1 MATLPPRKNQTPT
14 RISKQ
19 HLTPLQTL
27 LQMGFPRHRAEKALA
42 STGNRGV
49 QIASDWLLAHVNDAT
64 LDECAPREYI
74 IYACPTGP
82 FLQQLEEFW
91 SKSRLMCGWN
101 GAHNYVPHITLVS
114 FFKAPDECSL
124 QLSKALK
131 QVVDMTGAMLDRP
144 IKLEPYM
151 SQNFMGFFVS
161 EEDANY
167 LKRLAL
173 QYVKEVSNSII
184 SDTYEQ
190 LDAIVACFP
199 WCGAVSS
206 GTRCIPRSSRSIS
219 LEPHVKS
226 LHLTLAYQF
235 PQAQFNALKA
245 LVETL
250 DASCASNWELRLY
263 SRDPRLATKQ
273 VQKVVYPH
281 SPHETDELELRIG
294 DYIYLNS
301 EAVDSSTDG
310 WAEGISWLTG
320 SAGHLPVNYTE
331 RTAESDAWTL
341 HRVVQLSKSI
351 TPSLTSAEDLD
362 IVDGRSISTEPEDRQ
377 RERQQSSIQ
386 PEIIEGSSFTE
397 ESEQSVEKYLR
408 QTLQPCLELQL
419 LNNHNLTHQH
429 NPHTPTIEIT
439 ANMSSSGSLSVP
451 KHADEI
457 MVEPPQPQAPR
468 PDDTLS
474 VHSEHSHSFSLQHAT
489 SLSGFGK
496 NRKVYIMRHGERVD
510 FTFGTWIPY
519 CFDEFGNYVR
529 KDLNMPKNLPR
540 RKNSPEGWQNDSPLT
555 NVGLFQARLTGEA
568 LLEAQVQI
576 DHVYCSPSYRCVQT
590 CTSALEGLNLSG
602 EHKIKLEPG
611 LFEWMAWYPS
621 GVPDWL
627 SKNELK
633 EAKYNIDLDY
643 KPIQPAGNLTSQ
655 LKESTEEFYT
665 RNHDVILQIL
675 EQTTGN
681 ILVVAHATTLDTCS
695 RQLTGGAARSTNE
708 LRQVIHKIPY
718 CSLAAVE
725 QVEGMWKLVE
735 PDCLPITHSKNPR
748 FEWNALATT

>member
-1 MATLPPRKNQTPT
+1 MATLPPRKSQTPT
-14 RISKQ
+14 RICISKQ

-91 SKSRLMCGWN
+91 AKSRQMCGWN

-131 QVVDMTGAMLDRP
+131 QVVDMTGALLNRP
-144 IKLEPYM
+144 LKLEPYM
-151 SQNFMGFFVS
+151 SQNFMGFFVA
-161 EEDANY
+161 EEDANF

-173 QYVKEVSNSII
+173 QYVKEVSNS
-184 SDTYEQ
+184 T
-190 LDAIVACFP
+190 
-199 WCGAVSS
+199 
-206 GTRCIPRSSRSIS
+206 IS

-250 DASCASNWELRLY
+250 DAGCASNWELRLY

-281 SPHETDELELRIG
+281 NPHETDELELRIG
-294 DYIYLNS
+294 DYIYLNT
-301 EAVDSSTDG
+301 EVVDSSSDG

-320 SAGHLPVNYTE
+320 STGHLPVNYTE

-341 HRVVQLSKSI
+341 HRVVQLSKSVAS
-351 TPSLTSAEDLD
+351 SLTSAEDLD
-362 IVDGRSISTEPEDRQ
+362 IVDGRSISTEPE
-377 RERQQSSIQ
+377 ERQHTAH
-386 PEIIEGSSFTE
+386 PEIIEGSSFE

-408 QTLQPCLELQL
+408 QTLKPCLELPSVQL
-419 LNNHNLTHQH
+419 LNSHNLSHQH
-429 NPHTPTIEIT
+429 NPNTPTIEIT
-439 ANMSSSGSLSVP
+439 TNMSSCSTSVSKQP
-451 KHADEI
+451 VDEI
-457 MVEPPQPQAPR
+457 LVEPPAAQPPR

-474 VHSEHSHSFSLQHAT
+474 VHSEDHSLHPGSLDASHA
-489 SLSGFGK
+489 K
-496 NRKVYIMRHGERVD
+496 NRKIYIMRHGERVD

-519 CFDEFGNYVR
+519 CFDEFGNYMR
-529 KDLNMPKNLPR
+529 KDLNMPKTLPR

-555 NVGLFQARLTGEA
+555 NVGVYQANLIGQALF
-568 LLEAQVQI
+568 EAQVQI
-576 DHVYCSPSYRCVQT
+576 DHVYCSPSYRCIQT
-590 CTSALEGLNLSG
+590 CTSALEGLQLTG
-602 EHKIKLEPG
+602 KHKIKLEPG

-627 SKNELK
+627 TKNELV
-633 EAKYNIDLDY
+633 EAKYDVDLDY
-643 KPIQPAGNLTSQ
+643 EPVQPGSDLTVR
-655 LKESTEEFYT
+655 LKESTEQFYE
-665 RNHDVILQIL
+665 RNHDVILQLL

-695 RQLTGGAARSTNE
+695 RQLTGGVPRSTNE

-718 CSLAAVE
+718 CSLATVE
-725 QVEGMWKLVE
+725 QVDGVWKLVE
-735 PDCLPITHSKNPR
+735 PECLPVTHSKNPR
-748 FEWNALATT
+748 FEWNALSAT

>member
-1 MATLPPRKNQTPT
+1 MATLPPRKSQTPT
-14 RISKQ
+14 RICISKQ

-49 QIASDWLLAHVNDAT
+49 QIASDWLLAHVNDAS

-91 SKSRLMCGWN
+91 SKSRQMCGWN

-131 QVVDMTGAMLDRP
+131 QVVDMTGALLDRP
-144 IKLEPYM
+144 LKLEPYM
-151 SQNFMGFFVS
+151 SQNFMGFFVA

-173 QYVKEVSNSII
+173 QYVKEVSNS
-184 SDTYEQ
+184 T
-190 LDAIVACFP
+190 
-199 WCGAVSS
+199 
-206 GTRCIPRSSRSIS
+206 IS

-250 DASCASNWELRLY
+250 DAGCASNWELRLY

-281 SPHETDELELRIG
+281 NPHETDELELRIG

-301 EAVDSSTDG
+301 DVVDSSSDG

-320 SAGHLPVNYTE
+320 STGHLPVNYTE

-341 HRVVQLSKSI
+341 HRVVQLSKSVAS
-351 TPSLTSAEDLD
+351 SLTSAEDLD
-362 IVDGRSISTEPEDRQ
+362 IVDGRSISTEPEERRRQ
-377 RERQQSSIQ
+377 SALH
-386 PEIIEGSSFTE
+386 PEIIEGSSFE

-408 QTLQPCLELQL
+408 QTLKPCLELPSVQL
-419 LNNHNLTHQH
+419 LNSHNLSHQH

-439 ANMSSSGSLSVP
+439 TNMSSCSTSMSKQVV
-451 KHADEI
+451 DEI
-457 MVEPPQPQAPR
+457 LVEPPAAQPPR

-474 VHSEHSHSFSLQHAT
+474 VHSDHSMHPCSLDASQT
-489 SLSGFGK
+489 K

-519 CFDEFGNYVR
+519 CFDEFGNYMR
-529 KDLNMPKNLPR
+529 KDLNMPKTLPR

-555 NVGLFQARLTGEA
+555 NVGVFQANLIGQA
-568 LLEAQVQI
+568 LLEANVQV
-576 DHVYCSPSYRCVQT
+576 DHVYCSPSYRCIQT
-590 CTSALEGLNLSG
+590 CTSALEGLQQG
-602 EHKIKLEPG
+602 GQHKIKLEPG

-621 GVPDWL
+621 GIPDWL
-627 SKNELK
+627 TKSELI
-633 EAKYNIDLDY
+633 EAKYNIDLEY
-643 KPIQPAGNLTSQ
+643 EPVQPSGELTAS
-655 LKESTEEFYT
+655 LKESTEQFYT
-665 RNHDVILQIL
+665 RNHDVLLQLL
-675 EQTTGN
+675 ERTTGN

-695 RQLTGGAARSTNE
+695 RQLTGGAPRSTNE

-718 CSLAAVE
+718 CSLATVE
-725 QVEGMWKLVE
+725 QVDGVWKLVE
-735 PDCLPITHSKNPR
+735 PECLPVTHSKNPR

>member
-1 MATLPPRKNQTPT
+1 MATLPPRKSQTPT
-14 RISKQ
+14 RICISKQ

-91 SKSRLMCGWN
+91 AKSRQMCGWN

-131 QVVDMTGAMLDRP
+131 QVVDMTGALLDRP
-144 IKLEPYM
+144 LKLEPYM

-281 SPHETDELELRIG
+281 NPHETDELELRIG

-301 EAVDSSTDG
+301 DVVDSSSDG

-320 SAGHLPVNYTE
+320 STGHLPVNYTE

-341 HRVVQLSKSI
+341 HRVVQLSKSVAS
-351 TPSLTSAEDLD
+351 SLTSAEDLD
-362 IVDGRSISTEPEDRQ
+362 IVDGRSISTEPEERQ
-377 RERQQSSIQ
+377 RELHQAH
-386 PEIIEGSSFTE
+386 PEIIEGSSFE

-408 QTLQPCLELQL
+408 QTLKPCLELPSVQL
-419 LNNHNLTHQH
+419 LNSHNLTHQH
-429 NPHTPTIEIT
+429 NPNTPTIEIT
-439 ANMSSSGSLSVP
+439 TNMSSCSTSISKQPV
-451 KHADEI
+451 DEI
-457 MVEPPQPQAPR
+457 MVEPPPAQLPR

-474 VHSEHSHSFSLQHAT
+474 VHSDHSLQPGSMDASHA
-489 SLSGFGK
+489 K
-496 NRKVYIMRHGERVD
+496 NRKIYIMRHGERVD

-519 CFDEFGNYVR
+519 CFDEFGNYMR
-529 KDLNMPKNLPR
+529 KDLNMPKALPR

-555 NVGLFQARLTGEA
+555 NVGVYQANLIGQA

-576 DHVYCSPSYRCVQT
+576 DHVYCSPSYRCIQT
-590 CTSALEGLNLSG
+590 CTSALEGLKLT
-602 EHKIKLEPG
+602 EKHKIKVEPG

-627 SKNELK
+627 TKNELV
-633 EAKYNIDLDY
+633 EAKYNVDLDY
-643 KPIQPAGNLTSQ
+643 EPVQPSSELTVR
-655 LKESTEEFYT
+655 LKESTEQFYE
-665 RNHDVILQIL
+665 RNHDVIQQLL

-695 RQLTGGAARSTNE
+695 RQLTGGAPRSTNE

-718 CSLAAVE
+718 CSLATVE
-725 QVEGMWKLVE
+725 QMDGVWKLVE
-735 PDCLPITHSKNPR
+735 PECLPVTHSKNPR
-748 FEWNALATT
+748 FEWNALSTT

>member
-1 MATLPPRKNQTPT
+1 MATLPPRKSQTPT
-14 RISKQ
+14 RICISKQ

-91 SKSRLMCGWN
+91 AKSRQMCGWN

-131 QVVDMTGAMLDRP
+131 QVVDMTGALLDRP
-144 IKLEPYM
+144 LKLEPYM
-151 SQNFMGFFVS
+151 SQNFMGFFVA

-173 QYVKEVSNSII
+173 QYVKEVSNS
-184 SDTYEQ
+184 T
-190 LDAIVACFP
+190 
-199 WCGAVSS
+199 
-206 GTRCIPRSSRSIS
+206 IS

-250 DASCASNWELRLY
+250 DAGCASNWELRLY

-281 SPHETDELELRIG
+281 NPHETDELELRIG
-294 DYIYLNS
+294 DYIYLNT
-301 EAVDSSTDG
+301 EVVDSSSDG

-320 SAGHLPVNYTE
+320 STGHLPVNYTE

-341 HRVVQLSKSI
+341 HRVVQLSKSVAS
-351 TPSLTSAEDLD
+351 SLTSAEDLD
-362 IVDGRSISTEPEDRQ
+362 IVDGRSISTEQE
-377 RERQQSSIQ
+377 ERQNTAH
-386 PEIIEGSSFTE
+386 PEIIEGSSFE

-408 QTLQPCLELQL
+408 QTLKPCLELPSVQL
-419 LNNHNLTHQH
+419 LNNHNLSHQH
-429 NPHTPTIEIT
+429 NPNTPTIEIT
-439 ANMSSSGSLSVP
+439 TNMSSCSTSVSKQP
-451 KHADEI
+451 VDEI
-457 MVEPPQPQAPR
+457 LVEPPAAQPPR

-474 VHSEHSHSFSLQHAT
+474 VHSDHSLHPSSLDASHA
-489 SLSGFGK
+489 K
-496 NRKVYIMRHGERVD
+496 NRKIYIMRHGERVD

-519 CFDEFGNYVR
+519 CFDEFGNYMR
-529 KDLNMPKNLPR
+529 KDLNMPKTLPR

-555 NVGLFQARLTGEA
+555 NVGVYQANLIGQA
-568 LLEAQVQI
+568 LSEAQVQI
-576 DHVYCSPSYRCVQT
+576 DHVYCSPSYRCIQT
-590 CTSALEGLNLSG
+590 CTSALEGLQLTG
-602 EHKIKLEPG
+602 KHKIKLEPG

-627 SKNELK
+627 TKNELI
-633 EAKYNIDLDY
+633 EAKYDVDLDY
-643 KPIQPAGNLTSQ
+643 EPVQPSSDLTAR
-655 LKESTEEFYT
+655 LKESTEQFYE
-665 RNHDVILQIL
+665 RNHDVILQLL

-695 RQLTGGAARSTNE
+695 RQLTGGVPRSTNE

-718 CSLAAVE
+718 CSLATVE
-725 QVEGMWKLVE
+725 QVDGVWKLVE
-735 PDCLPITHSKNPR
+735 PECLPVTHSKNPR
-748 FEWNALATT
+748 FEWNALSAT

>member
-1 MATLPPRKNQTPT
+1 MATLPPRKSQTPT
-14 RISKQ
+14 RICISKQ

-49 QIASDWLLAHVNDAT
+49 QIASDWLLAHVNDST

-91 SKSRLMCGWN
+91 AKSRQVCGWN

-124 QLSKALK
+124 QLSKSLK
-131 QVVDMTGAMLDRP
+131 QVVDMTGALLDRP
-144 IKLEPYM
+144 LKLEPYM
-151 SQNFMGFFVS
+151 SQNFMGFFVA

-281 SPHETDELELRIG
+281 NPHETDELELRIG
-294 DYIYLNS
+294 DYIYLNT
-301 EAVDSSTDG
+301 EVVDSSSDG

-320 SAGHLPVNYTE
+320 STGHLPVNYTE

-341 HRVVQLSKSI
+341 HRVVQLSKSVAS
-351 TPSLTSAEDLD
+351 SLTSAEDLD
-362 IVDGRSISTEPEDRQ
+362 IVDGRSLSTEPEDRQ
-377 RERQQSSIQ
+377 RATH
-386 PEIIEGSSFTE
+386 PEIIEGSSFE

-408 QTLQPCLELQL
+408 QTLKPCLELPSVQL
-419 LNNHNLTHQH
+419 LNSQNLAHQH
-429 NPHTPTIEIT
+429 NPNTPTIEIT
-439 ANMSSSGSLSVP
+439 TNMSSCSTSISKQPV
-451 KHADEI
+451 DEI
-457 MVEPPQPQAPR
+457 QVEPPPVQAPR

-474 VHSEHSHSFSLQHAT
+474 VHSDHSLQLGSLDASHA
-489 SLSGFGK
+489 K

-519 CFDEFGNYVR
+519 CFDEFGNYMR
-529 KDLNMPKNLPR
+529 KDLNMPKTLPR

-555 NVGLFQARLTGEA
+555 NVGVFQASLIGQA
-568 LLEAQVQI
+568 LLEADVQI
-576 DHVYCSPSYRCVQT
+576 DHVYCSPSYRCIQT
-590 CTSALEGLNLSG
+590 CTSALEGLKLKG
-602 EHKIKLEPG
+602 KQKIKLEPG

-627 SKNELK
+627 SKNELV
-633 EAKYNIDLDY
+633 EAKYDIDLDY
-643 KPIQPAGNLTSQ
+643 EPVQPSSDLIVR
-655 LKESTEEFYT
+655 LKESTEQFYE
-665 RNHDVILQIL
+665 RNHDVILQLL
-675 EQTTGN
+675 ERTTGN

-695 RQLTGGAARSTNE
+695 RQLTGGCPRSTNE

-718 CSLAAVE
+718 CSLATVE
-725 QVEGMWKLVE
+725 QVDGVWKLVE
-735 PDCLPITHSKNPR
+735 PECLPVTHSKNPR
-748 FEWNALATT
+748 FEWNALSTT

>member
-1 MATLPPRKNQTPT
+1 MATLPPRKSQTPT
-14 RISKQ
+14 RICISKQ

-91 SKSRLMCGWN
+91 AKSRQMCGWN

-131 QVVDMTGAMLDRP
+131 QVVDMTGALLDRP
-144 IKLEPYM
+144 LKLEPYM

-173 QYVKEVSNSII
+173 QYVKEVSNS
-184 SDTYEQ
+184 T
-190 LDAIVACFP
+190 
-199 WCGAVSS
+199 
-206 GTRCIPRSSRSIS
+206 IS

-281 SPHETDELELRIG
+281 NPHETDELELRIG

-301 EAVDSSTDG
+301 DVVDSSSDG

-320 SAGHLPVNYTE
+320 STGHLPVNYTE

-341 HRVVQLSKSI
+341 HRVVQLSKSVAS
-351 TPSLTSAEDLD
+351 SLTSAEDLD
-362 IVDGRSISTEPEDRQ
+362 IVDGRSISTEPEERQ
-377 RERQQSSIQ
+377 RELQQDTAH
-386 PEIIEGSSFTE
+386 PEIIEGSSFE

-408 QTLQPCLELQL
+408 QTLKPCLELPSVQL
-419 LNNHNLTHQH
+419 LNSHNLTHQH
-429 NPHTPTIEIT
+429 NPNTPTIEIT
-439 ANMSSSGSLSVP
+439 TNMSSCSTSISKQPV
-451 KHADEI
+451 DEI
-457 MVEPPQPQAPR
+457 MVEPPAAQPPR

-474 VHSEHSHSFSLQHAT
+474 VHSDHSLHPGSMDASHA
-489 SLSGFGK
+489 K
-496 NRKVYIMRHGERVD
+496 NRKIYIMRHGERVD

-519 CFDEFGNYVR
+519 CFDEFGNYMR
-529 KDLNMPKNLPR
+529 KDLNMPKALPR

-555 NVGLFQARLTGEA
+555 NVGVYQANLIGQA

-576 DHVYCSPSYRCVQT
+576 DHVYCSPSYRCIQT
-590 CTSALEGLNLSG
+590 CTSALEGLKLTG
-602 EHKIKLEPG
+602 KHKIKVEPG

-627 SKNELK
+627 TKNELV
-633 EAKYNIDLDY
+633 EAKYNVDLDY
-643 KPIQPAGNLTSQ
+643 EPVQPSSDLTVR
-655 LKESTEEFYT
+655 LKESTEQFYE
-665 RNHDVILQIL
+665 RNHDVIQQLL

-695 RQLTGGAARSTNE
+695 RQLTGGAPRSTNE

-718 CSLAAVE
+718 CSLATVE
-725 QVEGMWKLVE
+725 QVDGVWKLVE
-735 PDCLPITHSKNPR
+735 PECLPVTHSKNPR
-748 FEWNALATT
+748 FEWNALSTT

>member
-1 MATLPPRKNQTPT
+1 MATLPPRKSQTPT
-14 RISKQ
+14 RICISKQ

-91 SKSRLMCGWN
+91 AKSRQMCGWN

-131 QVVDMTGAMLDRP
+131 QVVDMTGALLDRP
-144 IKLEPYM
+144 LKLEPYM

-173 QYVKEVSNSII
+173 QYVKEVSNS
-184 SDTYEQ
+184 T
-190 LDAIVACFP
+190 
-199 WCGAVSS
+199 
-206 GTRCIPRSSRSIS
+206 IS

-281 SPHETDELELRIG
+281 NPHETDELELRIG

-301 EAVDSSTDG
+301 DVVDSSSDG

-320 SAGHLPVNYTE
+320 STGHLPVNYTE

-341 HRVVQLSKSI
+341 HRVVQLSKSVAS
-351 TPSLTSAEDLD
+351 SLTSAEDLD
-362 IVDGRSISTEPEDRQ
+362 IVDGRSISTEPE
-377 RERQQSSIQ
+377 ERQHTAH
-386 PEIIEGSSFTE
+386 PEIIEGSSFE

-408 QTLQPCLELQL
+408 QTLKPCLELPSVQL
-419 LNNHNLTHQH
+419 LNSHNLTHQH
-429 NPHTPTIEIT
+429 NPNTPTIEIT
-439 ANMSSSGSLSVP
+439 TNMSSCSTSISKQPV
-451 KHADEI
+451 DEI
-457 MVEPPQPQAPR
+457 MVEPPAAQPPR

-474 VHSEHSHSFSLQHAT
+474 VHSDHSLHPGSMDASHA
-489 SLSGFGK
+489 K
-496 NRKVYIMRHGERVD
+496 NRKIYIMRHGERVD

-519 CFDEFGNYVR
+519 CFDEFGNYMR
-529 KDLNMPKNLPR
+529 KDLNMPKALPR

-555 NVGLFQARLTGEA
+555 NVGVYQANLIGQA

-576 DHVYCSPSYRCVQT
+576 DHVYCSPSYRCIQT
-590 CTSALEGLNLSG
+590 CTSALEGLKLTG
-602 EHKIKLEPG
+602 KHKIKVEPG

-627 SKNELK
+627 TKNELV
-633 EAKYNIDLDY
+633 EAKYNVDLDY
-643 KPIQPAGNLTSQ
+643 EPVQPSSDLTVR
-655 LKESTEEFYT
+655 LKESTEQFYE
-665 RNHDVILQIL
+665 RNHDVIQQLL

-695 RQLTGGAARSTNE
+695 RQLTGGAPRSTNE

-718 CSLAAVE
+718 CSLATVE
-725 QVEGMWKLVE
+725 QVDGVWKLVE
-735 PDCLPITHSKNPR
+735 PECLPVTHSKNPR
-748 FEWNALATT
+748 FEWNALSTT

>member
-1 MATLPPRKNQTPT
+1 MATLPPRKSQTPT
-14 RISKQ
+14 RICISKQ

-49 QIASDWLLAHVNDAT
+49 QIASDWLLAHVNDST

-91 SKSRLMCGWN
+91 AKSRQVCGWN

-124 QLSKALK
+124 QLSKSLK
-131 QVVDMTGAMLDRP
+131 QVVDMTGALLDRP
-144 IKLEPYM
+144 LKLEPYM
-151 SQNFMGFFVS
+151 SQNFMGFFVA

-281 SPHETDELELRIG
+281 NPHETDELELRIG
-294 DYIYLNS
+294 DYIYLNT
-301 EAVDSSTDG
+301 EVVDSSSDG

-320 SAGHLPVNYTE
+320 STGHLPVNYTE

-341 HRVVQLSKSI
+341 HRVVQLSKSVAS
-351 TPSLTSAEDLD
+351 SLTSAEDLD
-362 IVDGRSISTEPEDRQ
+362 IVDGRSLSTEPDDRQ
-377 RERQQSSIQ
+377 RELQQSATH
-386 PEIIEGSSFTE
+386 PEIIEGSSIE

-408 QTLQPCLELQL
+408 QTLKPCLELPSVQL
-419 LNNHNLTHQH
+419 LNSQNLAHQH
-429 NPHTPTIEIT
+429 NPNTPTIEIT
-439 ANMSSSGSLSVP
+439 TNMSSCSTSMSKQPV
-451 KHADEI
+451 DEI
-457 MVEPPQPQAPR
+457 QVEPPPVQPPR

-474 VHSEHSHSFSLQHAT
+474 VHSDHSLQPG
-489 SLSGFGK
+489 SLDASNAK

-519 CFDEFGNYVR
+519 CFDEFGNYMR
-529 KDLNMPKNLPR
+529 KDLNMPKTLPR

-555 NVGLFQARLTGEA
+555 NVGVFQASLIGQA
-568 LLEAQVQI
+568 LLEADVQI
-576 DHVYCSPSYRCVQT
+576 DHVYCSPSYRCIQT
-590 CTSALEGLNLSG
+590 CTSALEGLRLKQ
-602 EHKIKLEPG
+602 KIKLEPG

-627 SKNELK
+627 SKNELV
-633 EAKYNIDLDY
+633 EAKYDIDLDY
-643 KPIQPAGNLTSQ
+643 EPVQPSSDLIVR
-655 LKESTEEFYT
+655 LKESTEQFYE
-665 RNHDVILQIL
+665 RNHDVILQLL
-675 EQTTGN
+675 ERTTGN

-695 RQLTGGAARSTNE
+695 RQLTGGCPRSTNE

-718 CSLAAVE
+718 CSLATVE
-725 QVEGMWKLVE
+725 QVDGVWKLVE
-735 PDCLPITHSKNPR
+735 PECLPVTHSKNPR
-748 FEWNALATT
+748 FEWNALSTT

>member
-1 MATLPPRKNQTPT
+1 MATLPPRKSQTPT
-14 RISKQ
+14 RICISKQ

-49 QIASDWLLAHVNDAT
+49 QIASDWLLAHVNDGT

-82 FLQQLEEFW
+82 FLQQLEDFW
-91 SKSRLMCGWN
+91 AKSRQMCGWN

-131 QVVDMTGAMLDRP
+131 QVVDMTGALLDRP
-144 IKLEPYM
+144 LKLEPYM
-151 SQNFMGFFVS
+151 SQNFMGFFVA

-173 QYVKEVSNSII
+173 QYVKEVSNS
-184 SDTYEQ
+184 T
-190 LDAIVACFP
+190 
-199 WCGAVSS
+199 
-206 GTRCIPRSSRSIS
+206 IS

-250 DASCASNWELRLY
+250 DAGCASNWELRLY

-281 SPHETDELELRIG
+281 NPHETDELELRIG
-294 DYIYLNS
+294 DYIYLNT
-301 EAVDSSTDG
+301 EVVDSSSDG

-320 SAGHLPVNYTE
+320 STGHLPVNYTE

-341 HRVVQLSKSI
+341 HRVVQLSKSVAS
-351 TPSLTSAEDLD
+351 SLTSAEDLD
-362 IVDGRSISTEPEDRQ
+362 IVDGRSISTEPE
-377 RERQQSSIQ
+377 ERHNTAH
-386 PEIIEGSSFTE
+386 PDIIEGSSFE

-408 QTLQPCLELQL
+408 QTLKPCLELPSVQL
-419 LNNHNLTHQH
+419 LNSHNLTHQH
-429 NPHTPTIEIT
+429 NPNTPTIEIT
-439 ANMSSSGSLSVP
+439 TNMSSSSTSASKQAV
-451 KHADEI
+451 DEI
-457 MVEPPQPQAPR
+457 LVEPPVAQPPR

-474 VHSEHSHSFSLQHAT
+474 VHSDHSLHPGSLDASHA
-489 SLSGFGK
+489 K
-496 NRKVYIMRHGERVD
+496 NRKIYIMRHGERVD

-519 CFDEFGNYVR
+519 CFDEFGNYMR
-529 KDLNMPKNLPR
+529 KDLNMPKTLPR

-555 NVGLFQARLTGEA
+555 NVGVYQANLIGQA
-568 LLEAQVQI
+568 LLEAEVQI
-576 DHVYCSPSYRCVQT
+576 DHVYCSPSYRCIQT
-590 CTSALEGLNLSG
+590 CTSALEGLKLTG
-602 EHKIKLEPG
+602 KQKIKLEPG

-627 SKNELK
+627 TKNELT
-633 EAKYNIDLDY
+633 EAKYEVDLNY
-643 KPIQPAGNLTSQ
+643 EPVQPSSELTAR
-655 LKESTEEFYT
+655 LKESTEQFYE
-665 RNHDVILQIL
+665 RNHDVILQLL

-695 RQLTGGAARSTNE
+695 RQLTGGVPRSTNE

-718 CSLAAVE
+718 CSLATVE
-725 QVEGMWKLVE
+725 QVDGVWKLVE
-735 PDCLPITHSKNPR
+735 PECLPVTHSKNPR
-748 FEWNALATT
+748 FEWNALSAT

>member
-1 MATLPPRKNQTPT
+1 MATLPPRKSQTPT
-14 RISKQ
+14 RICISKQ

-49 QIASDWLLAHVNDAT
+49 QIASDWLLAHVNDST

-91 SKSRLMCGWN
+91 AKSRQVCGWN

-124 QLSKALK
+124 QLSKSLK
-131 QVVDMTGAMLDRP
+131 QVVDMTGALLDRP
-144 IKLEPYM
+144 LKLEPYM
-151 SQNFMGFFVS
+151 SQNFMGFFVA

-173 QYVKEVSNSII
+173 QYVKEVSNS
-184 SDTYEQ
+184 T
-190 LDAIVACFP
+190 
-199 WCGAVSS
+199 
-206 GTRCIPRSSRSIS
+206 IS

-281 SPHETDELELRIG
+281 NPHETDELELRIG
-294 DYIYLNS
+294 DYIYLNT
-301 EAVDSSTDG
+301 EVVDSSSDG

-320 SAGHLPVNYTE
+320 STGHLPVNYTE

-341 HRVVQLSKSI
+341 HRVVQLSKSVAS
-351 TPSLTSAEDLD
+351 SLTSAEDLD
-362 IVDGRSISTEPEDRQ
+362 IVDGRSLSTEPEDRQ
-377 RERQQSSIQ
+377 RELQQSATH
-386 PEIIEGSSFTE
+386 PEIIEGSSFE

-408 QTLQPCLELQL
+408 QTLKPCLELPSVQL
-419 LNNHNLTHQH
+419 LNSQNLAHQH
-429 NPHTPTIEIT
+429 NPNTPTIEIT
-439 ANMSSSGSLSVP
+439 TNMSSCSTSISKQPV
-451 KHADEI
+451 DEI
-457 MVEPPQPQAPR
+457 QVEPPPVQAPR

-474 VHSEHSHSFSLQHAT
+474 VHSDHSLQLGSLDASHA
-489 SLSGFGK
+489 K

-519 CFDEFGNYVR
+519 CFDEFGNYMR
-529 KDLNMPKNLPR
+529 KDLNMPKTLPR

-555 NVGLFQARLTGEA
+555 NVGVFQASLIGQA
-568 LLEAQVQI
+568 LLEADVQI
-576 DHVYCSPSYRCVQT
+576 DHVYCSPSYRCIQT
-590 CTSALEGLNLSG
+590 CTSALEGLKLKG
-602 EHKIKLEPG
+602 KQKIKLEPG

-627 SKNELK
+627 SKNELV
-633 EAKYNIDLDY
+633 EAKYDIDLDY
-643 KPIQPAGNLTSQ
+643 EPVQPSSDLIVR
-655 LKESTEEFYT
+655 LKESTEQFYE
-665 RNHDVILQIL
+665 RNHDVILQLL
-675 EQTTGN
+675 ERTTGN

-695 RQLTGGAARSTNE
+695 RQLTGGCPRSTNE

-718 CSLAAVE
+718 CSLATVE
-725 QVEGMWKLVE
+725 QVDGVWKLVE
-735 PDCLPITHSKNPR
+735 PECLPVTHSKNPR
-748 FEWNALATT
+748 FEWNALSTT

>member
-1 MATLPPRKNQTPT
+1 MATLPPRKSQTPT
-14 RISKQ
+14 RICISKQ

-91 SKSRLMCGWN
+91 AKSRQMCGWN

-131 QVVDMTGAMLDRP
+131 QVVDMTGALLNRP
-144 IKLEPYM
+144 LKLEPYM
-151 SQNFMGFFVS
+151 SQNFMGFFVA
-161 EEDANY
+161 EEDANF

-173 QYVKEVSNSII
+173 QYVKEVSNS
-184 SDTYEQ
+184 T
-190 LDAIVACFP
+190 
-199 WCGAVSS
+199 
-206 GTRCIPRSSRSIS
+206 IS

-250 DASCASNWELRLY
+250 DAGCASNWELRLY

-281 SPHETDELELRIG
+281 NPHETDELELRIG
-294 DYIYLNS
+294 DYIYLNT
-301 EAVDSSTDG
+301 EVVDSSSDG

-320 SAGHLPVNYTE
+320 STGHLPVNYTE

-341 HRVVQLSKSI
+341 HRVVQLSKSVAS
-351 TPSLTSAEDLD
+351 SLTSAEDLD
-362 IVDGRSISTEPEDRQ
+362 IVDGRSISTEPE
-377 RERQQSSIQ
+377 ERQHTAH
-386 PEIIEGSSFTE
+386 PEIIEGSSFE

-408 QTLQPCLELQL
+408 QTLKPCLELPSVQL
-419 LNNHNLTHQH
+419 LNSHNLSHQH
-429 NPHTPTIEIT
+429 NPNTPTIEIT
-439 ANMSSSGSLSVP
+439 TNMSSCSTSVSKQP
-451 KHADEI
+451 VDEI
-457 MVEPPQPQAPR
+457 LVEPPAAQPPR

-474 VHSEHSHSFSLQHAT
+474 VHSEDHSLHPGSLDASHA
-489 SLSGFGK
+489 K
-496 NRKVYIMRHGERVD
+496 NRKIYIMRHGERVD

-519 CFDEFGNYVR
+519 CFDEFGNYMR
-529 KDLNMPKNLPR
+529 KDLNMPKTLPR

-555 NVGLFQARLTGEA
+555 NVGVYQANLIGQALF
-568 LLEAQVQI
+568 EAQVQI
-576 DHVYCSPSYRCVQT
+576 DHVYCSPSYRCIQT
-590 CTSALEGLNLSG
+590 CTSALEGLQLTG
-602 EHKIKLEPG
+602 KHKIKLEPG

-627 SKNELK
+627 NKNELV
-633 EAKYNIDLDY
+633 EAKYDVDLDY
-643 KPIQPAGNLTSQ
+643 EPVQPGSDLTVR
-655 LKESTEEFYT
+655 LKESTEQFYE
-665 RNHDVILQIL
+665 RNHDVILQLL

-695 RQLTGGAARSTNE
+695 RQLTGGVPRSTNE

-718 CSLAAVE
+718 CSLATVE
-725 QVEGMWKLVE
+725 QVDGVWKLVE
-735 PDCLPITHSKNPR
+735 PECLPVTHSKNPR
-748 FEWNALATT
+748 FEWNALSAT

>member
-1 MATLPPRKNQTPT
+1 MATLPPRKSQTPT
-14 RISKQ
+14 RICISKQ

-64 LDECAPREYI
+64 LDECSPREYI

-91 SKSRLMCGWN
+91 AKSRQMCGWN

-131 QVVDMTGAMLDRP
+131 QVVDMTGALLDRP
-144 IKLEPYM
+144 LKLEPYM
-151 SQNFMGFFVS
+151 SQNFMGFFVA

-173 QYVKEVSNSII
+173 QYVKEVSNS
-184 SDTYEQ
+184 T
-190 LDAIVACFP
+190 
-199 WCGAVSS
+199 
-206 GTRCIPRSSRSIS
+206 IS

-250 DASCASNWELRLY
+250 DAGCASNWELRLY

-281 SPHETDELELRIG
+281 NPHETDELELRIG
-294 DYIYLNS
+294 DYIYLNT
-301 EAVDSSTDG
+301 EVVDSSSDG

-320 SAGHLPVNYTE
+320 STGHLPVNYTE

-341 HRVVQLSKSI
+341 HRVVQLSKSVAS
-351 TPSLTSAEDLD
+351 SLTSAEDLD
-362 IVDGRSISTEPEDRQ
+362 IVDGRSISTEPE
-377 RERQQSSIQ
+377 ERQHTAH
-386 PEIIEGSSFTE
+386 PEIIEGSSFE

-408 QTLQPCLELQL
+408 QTLKPCLELPSVQL
-419 LNNHNLTHQH
+419 LNSHNLNHQH
-429 NPHTPTIEIT
+429 NPNTPTIEIT
-439 ANMSSSGSLSVP
+439 TNMSSSSTSVSKQP
-451 KHADEI
+451 VDEI
-457 MVEPPQPQAPR
+457 LVEPPAAQPPC

-474 VHSEHSHSFSLQHAT
+474 VHSDHSLQPSTLDASHA
-489 SLSGFGK
+489 K
-496 NRKVYIMRHGERVD
+496 NRKIYIMRHGERVD

-519 CFDEFGNYVR
+519 CFDEFGNYMR
-529 KDLNMPKNLPR
+529 KDLNMPKTLPR

-555 NVGLFQARLTGEA
+555 NVGVYQASLIGQALF
-568 LLEAQVQI
+568 EAQVQI
-576 DHVYCSPSYRCVQT
+576 DHVYCSPSYRCIQT
-590 CTSALEGLNLSG
+590 CTSALEGLKLTSK
-602 EHKIKLEPG
+602 HKIKLEPG

-627 SKNELK
+627 TKNELI
-633 EAKYNIDLDY
+633 EANYDVDLDY
-643 KPIQPAGNLTSQ
+643 EPVQPSSDLTVR
-655 LKESTEEFYT
+655 LKESTEQFYE
-665 RNHDVILQIL
+665 RNHDVILQLL

-695 RQLTGGAARSTNE
+695 RQLTGGVPRSTNE

-718 CSLAAVE
+718 CSLATVE
-725 QVEGMWKLVE
+725 QVDGVWKLVE
-735 PDCLPITHSKNPR
+735 PECLPVTHSKNPR
-748 FEWNALATT
+748 FEWNALSAT

>member
-1 MATLPPRKNQTPT
+1 MATLPPRKSQTPT
-14 RISKQ
+14 RICISKQ

-91 SKSRLMCGWN
+91 AKSRQMCGWN

-131 QVVDMTGAMLDRP
+131 QVVDMTGALLDRP
-144 IKLEPYM
+144 LKLEPYM
-151 SQNFMGFFVS
+151 SQNFMGFFVA

-173 QYVKEVSNSII
+173 QYVKEVSNS
-184 SDTYEQ
+184 T
-190 LDAIVACFP
+190 
-199 WCGAVSS
+199 
-206 GTRCIPRSSRSIS
+206 IS

-250 DASCASNWELRLY
+250 DAGCASNWELRLY

-281 SPHETDELELRIG
+281 NPHETDELELRIG
-294 DYIYLNS
+294 DYIYLNT
-301 EAVDSSTDG
+301 EVVDSSSDG

-320 SAGHLPVNYTE
+320 STGHLPVNYTE

-341 HRVVQLSKSI
+341 HRVVQLSKSVAS
-351 TPSLTSAEDLD
+351 SLTSAEDLD
-362 IVDGRSISTEPEDRQ
+362 IVDGRSISTEPE
-377 RERQQSSIQ
+377 ERQHTAH
-386 PEIIEGSSFTE
+386 PEIIEGSSFE

-408 QTLQPCLELQL
+408 QTLKPCLELPSVQL
-419 LNNHNLTHQH
+419 LNNHNLAHQH
-429 NPHTPTIEIT
+429 NPNTPTIEIT
-439 ANMSSSGSLSVP
+439 TNMSSCSTSASKQPV
-451 KHADEI
+451 DEI
-457 MVEPPQPQAPR
+457 LVEPPAPQPPR

-474 VHSEHSHSFSLQHAT
+474 VHSDHSLHPGSLDASHA
-489 SLSGFGK
+489 K
-496 NRKVYIMRHGERVD
+496 NRKIYIMRHGERVD

-519 CFDEFGNYVR
+519 CFDEFGNYMR
-529 KDLNMPKNLPR
+529 KDLNMPKTLPR

-555 NVGLFQARLTGEA
+555 NVGVYQANLIGQALF
-568 LLEAQVQI
+568 EAQVQI
-576 DHVYCSPSYRCVQT
+576 DHVYCSPSYRCIQT
-590 CTSALEGLNLSG
+590 CTSALEGLKLTG
-602 EHKIKLEPG
+602 KHKIKLEPG

-627 SKNELK
+627 TKNELT
-633 EAKYNIDLDY
+633 EAKYDVDLDY
-643 KPIQPAGNLTSQ
+643 EPLQPSSDLTAR
-655 LKESTEEFYT
+655 LKESTEQFYE
-665 RNHDVILQIL
+665 RNHDVILQLL

-695 RQLTGGAARSTNE
+695 RQLTGGVPRSSNE

-718 CSLAAVE
+718 CSLATVE
-725 QVEGMWKLVE
+725 QVDGVWKLVE
-735 PDCLPITHSKNPR
+735 PECLPVTHSKNPR
-748 FEWNALATT
+748 FEWNALSTT

>member
-1 MATLPPRKNQTPT
+1 MATLPPRKSQTPT
-14 RISKQ
+14 RICISKQ

-49 QIASDWLLAHVNDAT
+49 QIASDWLLAHVNDAS

-82 FLQQLEEFW
+82 FLEQLEEFW
-91 SKSRLMCGWN
+91 SKSRQMCGWN

-131 QVVDMTGAMLDRP
+131 QVVDMTGALLDRP
-144 IKLEPYM
+144 LKLEPYM
-151 SQNFMGFFVS
+151 SQNFMGFFVA

-173 QYVKEVSNSII
+173 QYVKEVSNS
-184 SDTYEQ
+184 T
-190 LDAIVACFP
+190 
-199 WCGAVSS
+199 
-206 GTRCIPRSSRSIS
+206 IS

-235 PQAQFNALKA
+235 PQSKFNALKTI
-245 LVETL
+245 VETL
-250 DASCASNWELRLY
+250 DAGCASNWELRLY

-281 SPHETDELELRIG
+281 NPHETDELELRIG

-301 EAVDSSTDG
+301 DVVDSSSDG

-320 SAGHLPVNYTE
+320 STGHLPVNYTE

-341 HRVVQLSKSI
+341 HRVVQLSKSVAS
-351 TPSLTSAEDLD
+351 SLTSAEDLD
-362 IVDGRSISTEPEDRQ
+362 IVDGRSISTEPEERRRQ
-377 RERQQSSIQ
+377 STIH
-386 PEIIEGSSFTE
+386 PEIIEGSSFE

-408 QTLQPCLELQL
+408 QTLKPCLELPSVQL
-419 LNNHNLTHQH
+419 LNSHNLSHQH

-439 ANMSSSGSLSVP
+439 TNMSSCSTSMSKQVV
-451 KHADEI
+451 DEI
-457 MVEPPQPQAPR
+457 LVEPPAAQPPR

-474 VHSEHSHSFSLQHAT
+474 VHSDHSMHPCSLDASQT
-489 SLSGFGK
+489 K

-519 CFDEFGNYVR
+519 CFDEFGNYMR
-529 KDLNMPKNLPR
+529 KDLNMPKTLPR

-555 NVGLFQARLTGEA
+555 NVGVFQASLIGQA
-568 LLEAQVQI
+568 LLEANVQV
-576 DHVYCSPSYRCVQT
+576 DHVYCSPSYRCIQT
-590 CTSALEGLNLSG
+590 CTSALEGLQQGG

-627 SKNELK
+627 TKNELL
-633 EAKYNIDLDY
+633 EAKYNIDLEY
-643 KPIQPAGNLTSQ
+643 EPVQPSGELTAS
-655 LKESTEEFYT
+655 LKESTEQFYT
-665 RNHDVILQIL
+665 RNHDVLLQML
-675 EQTTGN
+675 ERTTGN

-695 RQLTGGAARSTNE
+695 RQLTGGAPRSTNE

-718 CSLAAVE
+718 CSLATVE
-725 QVEGMWKLVE
+725 QVDGVWKLVE
-735 PDCLPITHSKNPR
+735 PECLPVTHSKNPR

>member
-1 MATLPPRKNQTPT
+1 MATLPPRKSQTPT
-14 RISKQ
+14 RICISKQ

-49 QIASDWLLAHVNDAT
+49 QIASDWLLAHVNDST

-91 SKSRLMCGWN
+91 AKSRQVCGWN

-124 QLSKALK
+124 QLSKSLK
-131 QVVDMTGAMLDRP
+131 QVVDMTGALLDRP
-144 IKLEPYM
+144 LKLEPYM
-151 SQNFMGFFVS
+151 SQNFMGFFVA

-173 QYVKEVSNSII
+173 QYVKEVSNS
-184 SDTYEQ
+184 T
-190 LDAIVACFP
+190 
-199 WCGAVSS
+199 
-206 GTRCIPRSSRSIS
+206 IS

-281 SPHETDELELRIG
+281 NPHETDELELRIG
-294 DYIYLNS
+294 DYIYLNT
-301 EAVDSSTDG
+301 EVVDSSSDG

-320 SAGHLPVNYTE
+320 STGHLPVNYTE

-341 HRVVQLSKSI
+341 HRVVQLSKSVAS
-351 TPSLTSAEDLD
+351 SLTSAEDLD
-362 IVDGRSISTEPEDRQ
+362 IVDGRSLSTEPEDRQ
-377 RERQQSSIQ
+377 RATH
-386 PEIIEGSSFTE
+386 PEIIEGSSFE

-408 QTLQPCLELQL
+408 QTLKPCLELPSVQL
-419 LNNHNLTHQH
+419 LNSQNLAHQH
-429 NPHTPTIEIT
+429 NPNTPTIEIT
-439 ANMSSSGSLSVP
+439 TNMSSCSTSISKQPV
-451 KHADEI
+451 DEI
-457 MVEPPQPQAPR
+457 QVEPPPVQAPR

-474 VHSEHSHSFSLQHAT
+474 VHSDHSLQLGSLDASHA
-489 SLSGFGK
+489 K

-519 CFDEFGNYVR
+519 CFDEFGNYMR
-529 KDLNMPKNLPR
+529 KDLNMPKTLPR

-555 NVGLFQARLTGEA
+555 NVGVFQASLIGQA
-568 LLEAQVQI
+568 LLEADVQI
-576 DHVYCSPSYRCVQT
+576 DHVYCSPSYRCIQT
-590 CTSALEGLNLSG
+590 CTSALEGLKLKG
-602 EHKIKLEPG
+602 KQKIKLEPG

-627 SKNELK
+627 SKNELV
-633 EAKYNIDLDY
+633 EAKYDIDLDY
-643 KPIQPAGNLTSQ
+643 EPVQPSSDLIVR
-655 LKESTEEFYT
+655 LKESTEQFYE
-665 RNHDVILQIL
+665 RNHDVILQLL
-675 EQTTGN
+675 ERTTGN

-695 RQLTGGAARSTNE
+695 RQLTGGCPRSTNE

-718 CSLAAVE
+718 CSLATVE
-725 QVEGMWKLVE
+725 QVDGVWKLVE
-735 PDCLPITHSKNPR
+735 PECLPVTHSKNPR
-748 FEWNALATT
+748 FEWNALSTT

>member
-14 RISKQ
+14 RIGISKQ
-19 HLTPLQTL
+19 TPLQTL

-49 QIASDWLLAHVNDAT
+49 QIASDWLLAHVNDSN
-64 LDECAPREYI
+64 LDECTPREYI

-91 SKSRLMCGWN
+91 AKSRQMCGWN

-131 QVVDMTGAMLDRP
+131 QVVDMTGALLDRP
-144 IKLEPYM
+144 LKLEPYM
-151 SQNFMGFFVS
+151 SQNFMGFFVA

-173 QYVKEVSNSII
+173 QYVKEVSNS
-184 SDTYEQ
+184 T
-190 LDAIVACFP
+190 
-199 WCGAVSS
+199 
-206 GTRCIPRSSRSIS
+206 IS

-250 DASCASNWELRLY
+250 DAGCASNWELRLY

-281 SPHETDELELRIG
+281 NPHETDELELRIG
-294 DYIYLNS
+294 DFIYLNS
-301 EAVDSSTDG
+301 DVVDSSSDG

-320 SAGHLPVNYTE
+320 STGHLPVNYTE

-341 HRVVQLSKSI
+341 HRVVQLSKSVAS
-351 TPSLTSAEDLD
+351 SLTSAEDLD
-362 IVDGRSISTEPEDRQ
+362 IVDGRSISTEPEERH
-377 RERQQSSIQ
+377 RELQQSSTH
-386 PEIIEGSSFTE
+386 PEIIEGSSFE
-397 ESEQSVEKYLR
+397 ESEQSVEKYLH
-408 QTLQPCLELQL
+408 QTLKPCLELPSVQL
-419 LNNHNLTHQH
+419 LNNHNLSHQH

-439 ANMSSSGSLSVP
+439 TNMSSSSTTVSKQGV
-451 KHADEI
+451 DEI
-457 MVEPPQPQAPR
+457 MVEPPLVQPPR

-474 VHSEHSHSFSLQHAT
+474 VHSDHNSLQLD
-489 SLSGFGK
+489 SSQVK
-496 NRKVYIMRHGERVD
+496 NRKIYIMRHGERVD

-519 CFDEFGNYVR
+519 CFDEFGNYMR
-529 KDLNMPKNLPR
+529 KDLNMPKSLPR

-555 NVGLFQARLTGEA
+555 NVGLYQARLIGEA
-568 LLEAQVQI
+568 LLEAKVQI
-576 DHVYCSPSYRCVQT
+576 DHVYCSPSYRCIQT
-590 CTSALEGLNLSG
+590 CTSALDGLKLSG
-602 EHKIKLEPG
+602 KHKIKLEPG
-611 LFEWMAWYPS
+611 MFEWMAWYPN
-621 GVPDWL
+621 GVPDFL
-627 SKNELK
+627 TKSELT
-633 EAKYNIDLDY
+633 EAKYDIDLQY
-643 KPIQPAGNLTSQ
+643 EPVQSTMNLPAQ
-655 LKESTEEFYT
+655 LKESTEQFYT
-665 RNHDVILQIL
+665 RNHEVLLQLL
-675 EQTTGN
+675 ERTTGN

-718 CSLAAVE
+718 CSLATVE
-725 QVEGMWKLVE
+725 QVDGVWKLVE
-735 PDCLPITHSKNPR
+735 PECLPVTHSKNPR
-748 FEWNALATT
+748 FEWNVLSTT

>member
-1 MATLPPRKNQTPT
+1 MATLPPRKSQTPT
-14 RISKQ
+14 RICISKQ

-91 SKSRLMCGWN
+91 AKSRQMCGWN

-131 QVVDMTGAMLDRP
+131 QVVDMTGALLDRP
-144 IKLEPYM
+144 LKLEPYM
-151 SQNFMGFFVS
+151 SQNFMGFFVA

-173 QYVKEVSNSII
+173 QYVKEVSNS
-184 SDTYEQ
+184 T
-190 LDAIVACFP
+190 
-199 WCGAVSS
+199 
-206 GTRCIPRSSRSIS
+206 IS

-281 SPHETDELELRIG
+281 NPHETDELELRIG
-294 DYIYLNS
+294 DYIYLNT
-301 EAVDSSTDG
+301 EVVDSSSDG

-320 SAGHLPVNYTE
+320 STGHLPVNYTE

-341 HRVVQLSKSI
+341 HRVVQLSKSVAS
-351 TPSLTSAEDLD
+351 SLTSAEDLD
-362 IVDGRSISTEPEDRQ
+362 IVDGRSISTEPE
-377 RERQQSSIQ
+377 ERQHTAH
-386 PEIIEGSSFTE
+386 PEIIEGSSFE

-408 QTLQPCLELQL
+408 QTLKPCLELPSVQL
-419 LNNHNLTHQH
+419 LNSHNLAHQH
-429 NPHTPTIEIT
+429 NPNTPTIEIT
-439 ANMSSSGSLSVP
+439 TNMSSCSTSVSKQP
-451 KHADEI
+451 VDEI
-457 MVEPPQPQAPR
+457 LVEPPSPQPPR

-474 VHSEHSHSFSLQHAT
+474 VHSDHSLQPGSLDASHA
-489 SLSGFGK
+489 K
-496 NRKVYIMRHGERVD
+496 NRKIYIMRHGERVD

-519 CFDEFGNYVR
+519 CFDEFGNYMR
-529 KDLNMPKNLPR
+529 KDLNMPKTLPR

-555 NVGLFQARLTGEA
+555 NVGVYQANLIGQALF
-568 LLEAQVQI
+568 EAQVQI
-576 DHVYCSPSYRCVQT
+576 DHVYCSPSYRCIQT
-590 CTSALEGLNLSG
+590 CTSALEGLKLTG
-602 EHKIKLEPG
+602 KHKIKLEPG

-627 SKNELK
+627 NKNELI
-633 EAKYNIDLDY
+633 EAKYDVDLDY
-643 KPIQPAGNLTSQ
+643 EPVQPASDLTVR
-655 LKESTEEFYT
+655 LKESTEQFYE
-665 RNHDVILQIL
+665 RNHDVILQLL

-695 RQLTGGAARSTNE
+695 RQLTGGVPRSTNE

-718 CSLAAVE
+718 CSLATVE
-725 QVEGMWKLVE
+725 QVDGVWKLVE
-735 PDCLPITHSKNPR
+735 PECLPVTHSKNPR
-748 FEWNALATT
+748 FEWNALSAT

>member
-1 MATLPPRKNQTPT
+1 MATLPPRKSQTPT
-14 RISKQ
+14 RICISKQ

-49 QIASDWLLAHVNDAT
+49 QIASDWLLAHVNDGT

-91 SKSRLMCGWN
+91 AKSRQMCGWN

-131 QVVDMTGAMLDRP
+131 QVVDMTGALLDRP
-144 IKLEPYM
+144 LKLEPYM
-151 SQNFMGFFVS
+151 SQNFMGFFVA

-173 QYVKEVSNSII
+173 QYVKEVSNS
-184 SDTYEQ
+184 T
-190 LDAIVACFP
+190 
-199 WCGAVSS
+199 
-206 GTRCIPRSSRSIS
+206 IS

-250 DASCASNWELRLY
+250 DAGCASNWELRLY

-281 SPHETDELELRIG
+281 NPHETDELELRIG
-294 DYIYLNS
+294 DYIYLNT
-301 EAVDSSTDG
+301 EVVDSSSDG

-320 SAGHLPVNYTE
+320 STGHLPVNYTE

-341 HRVVQLSKSI
+341 HRVVQLSKSVAS
-351 TPSLTSAEDLD
+351 SLTSAEDLD

-377 RERQQSSIQ
+377 NTAH
-386 PEIIEGSSFTE
+386 PDIIEGSSFE

-408 QTLQPCLELQL
+408 QTLKPCLELPSVQL
-419 LNNHNLTHQH
+419 LNSHNLTHQH
-429 NPHTPTIEIT
+429 NPNTPTIEIT
-439 ANMSSSGSLSVP
+439 TNMSSSSTSASKQPV
-451 KHADEI
+451 DEI
-457 MVEPPQPQAPR
+457 LVEPPAAQPPR

-474 VHSEHSHSFSLQHAT
+474 VHSDHSLHPGSLDASHA
-489 SLSGFGK
+489 K
-496 NRKVYIMRHGERVD
+496 NRKIYIMRHGERVD

-519 CFDEFGNYVR
+519 CFDEFGNYMR
-529 KDLNMPKNLPR
+529 KDLNMPKTLPR

-555 NVGLFQARLTGEA
+555 NVGVYQANLIGQA

-576 DHVYCSPSYRCVQT
+576 DHVYCSPSYRCIQT
-590 CTSALEGLNLSG
+590 CTSALEGLKLTG
-602 EHKIKLEPG
+602 KQKIKLEPG

-627 SKNELK
+627 TKNELT
-633 EAKYNIDLDY
+633 EAKYDVDLDY
-643 KPIQPAGNLTSQ
+643 EPVQPSSELTAR
-655 LKESTEEFYT
+655 LKESTEQFYE
-665 RNHDVILQIL
+665 RNHDVILQLL

-695 RQLTGGAARSTNE
+695 RQLTGGVPRSTNE

-718 CSLAAVE
+718 CSLATVE
-725 QVEGMWKLVE
+725 QVDGVWKLVE
-735 PDCLPITHSKNPR
+735 PECLPVTHSKNPR
-748 FEWNALATT
+748 FEWNALSAT

>member
-1 MATLPPRKNQTPT
+1 MATLPPRKSQTPT
-14 RISKQ
+14 RICISKQ

-49 QIASDWLLAHVNDAT
+49 QIASDWLLAHVNDGT

-91 SKSRLMCGWN
+91 AKSRQMCGWN

-131 QVVDMTGAMLDRP
+131 QVVDMTGALLDRP
-144 IKLEPYM
+144 LKLEPYM
-151 SQNFMGFFVS
+151 SQNFMGFFVA

-173 QYVKEVSNSII
+173 QYVKEVSNS
-184 SDTYEQ
+184 T
-190 LDAIVACFP
+190 
-199 WCGAVSS
+199 
-206 GTRCIPRSSRSIS
+206 IS

-250 DASCASNWELRLY
+250 DAGCASNWELRLY

-281 SPHETDELELRIG
+281 NPHETDELELRIG
-294 DYIYLNS
+294 DYIYLNT
-301 EAVDSSTDG
+301 EVVDSSSDG

-320 SAGHLPVNYTE
+320 STGHLPVNYTE

-341 HRVVQLSKSI
+341 HRVVQLSKSVAS
-351 TPSLTSAEDLD
+351 SLTSAEDLD

-377 RERQQSSIQ
+377 NTAH
-386 PEIIEGSSFTE
+386 PDIIEGSSFE

-408 QTLQPCLELQL
+408 QTLKPCLELPSVQL
-419 LNNHNLTHQH
+419 LNSHNLTHQH
-429 NPHTPTIEIT
+429 NPNTPTIEIT
-439 ANMSSSGSLSVP
+439 TNMSSSSTSASKQPV
-451 KHADEI
+451 DEI
-457 MVEPPQPQAPR
+457 LVEPQAAQPPR

-474 VHSEHSHSFSLQHAT
+474 VHSDHSLHPGSLDASHA
-489 SLSGFGK
+489 K
-496 NRKVYIMRHGERVD
+496 NRKIYIMRHGERVD

-519 CFDEFGNYVR
+519 CFDEFGNYMR
-529 KDLNMPKNLPR
+529 KDLNMPKTLPR

-555 NVGLFQARLTGEA
+555 NVGVYQANLIGQA

-576 DHVYCSPSYRCVQT
+576 DHVYCSPSYRCIQT
-590 CTSALEGLNLSG
+590 CTSALEGLKLTG
-602 EHKIKLEPG
+602 KQKIKLEPG

-627 SKNELK
+627 TKNELT
-633 EAKYNIDLDY
+633 EAKYDVDLDY
-643 KPIQPAGNLTSQ
+643 EPVQPSSELTAR
-655 LKESTEEFYT
+655 LKESTEQFYE
-665 RNHDVILQIL
+665 RNHDVILQLL

-695 RQLTGGAARSTNE
+695 RQLTGGVPRSTNE

-718 CSLAAVE
+718 CSLATVE
-725 QVEGMWKLVE
+725 QVDGVWKLVE
-735 PDCLPITHSKNPR
+735 PECLPVTHSKNPR
-748 FEWNALATT
+748 FEWNALSAT

>member
-1 MATLPPRKNQTPT
+1 MATLPPRKSQTPT
-14 RISKQ
+14 RICISKQ

-49 QIASDWLLAHVNDAT
+49 QIASDWLLAHVNDGT

-82 FLQQLEEFW
+82 FLQQLEDFW
-91 SKSRLMCGWN
+91 AKSRQMCGWN

-131 QVVDMTGAMLDRP
+131 QVVDMTGALLDRP
-144 IKLEPYM
+144 LKLEPYM
-151 SQNFMGFFVS
+151 SQNFMGFFVA

-173 QYVKEVSNSII
+173 QYVKEVSNS
-184 SDTYEQ
+184 T
-190 LDAIVACFP
+190 
-199 WCGAVSS
+199 
-206 GTRCIPRSSRSIS
+206 IS

-250 DASCASNWELRLY
+250 DAGCASNWELRLY

-281 SPHETDELELRIG
+281 NPHETDELELRIG
-294 DYIYLNS
+294 DYIYLNT
-301 EAVDSSTDG
+301 EVVDSSSDG

-320 SAGHLPVNYTE
+320 STGHLPVNYTE

-341 HRVVQLSKSI
+341 HRVVQLSKSVAS
-351 TPSLTSAEDLD
+351 SLTSAEDLD
-362 IVDGRSISTEPEDRQ
+362 IVDGRSISTEPE
-377 RERQQSSIQ
+377 ERNNTAH
-386 PEIIEGSSFTE
+386 PDIIEGSSFE

-408 QTLQPCLELQL
+408 QTLKPCLELPSVQL
-419 LNNHNLTHQH
+419 LNSHNLTHQH
-429 NPHTPTIEIT
+429 NPNTPTIEIT
-439 ANMSSSGSLSVP
+439 TNMSSSSTSVS
-451 KHADEI
+451 KQAVDEI
-457 MVEPPQPQAPR
+457 LVEPPAAQPPR

-474 VHSEHSHSFSLQHAT
+474 VHSDHSLHPGSLDASHA
-489 SLSGFGK
+489 K
-496 NRKVYIMRHGERVD
+496 NRKIYIMRHGERVD

-519 CFDEFGNYVR
+519 CFDEFGNYMR
-529 KDLNMPKNLPR
+529 KDLNMPKTLPR

-555 NVGLFQARLTGEA
+555 NVGVYQANLIGQA

-576 DHVYCSPSYRCVQT
+576 DHVYCSPSYRCIQT
-590 CTSALEGLNLSG
+590 CTSALEGLKLTG
-602 EHKIKLEPG
+602 KQKIKLEPG

-627 SKNELK
+627 TKNELT
-633 EAKYNIDLDY
+633 EAKYEVDLDY
-643 KPIQPAGNLTSQ
+643 EPVQPSSELTAR
-655 LKESTEEFYT
+655 LKESTEQFYE
-665 RNHDVILQIL
+665 RNHDVILQLL

-695 RQLTGGAARSTNE
+695 RQLTGGVPRSTNE

-718 CSLAAVE
+718 CSLATVE
-725 QVEGMWKLVE
+725 QVDGVWKLVE
-735 PDCLPITHSKNPR
+735 PECLPVTHSKNPR
-748 FEWNALATT
+748 FEWNALSAT